1 MAGQDGWAALFR
13 SGFKGSRNAM
23 VLLDEHRRHV
33 DVNGAYL
40 KLAGYARNEV
50 IGRPVW
56 EYFAAGPR
64 QTERQ
69 WERAIAR
76 GELSG
81 EAGLVCADGTIAT
94 IQFAGHTEVVTG
106 RRLVLFV

>member
-1 MAGQDGWAALFR
+1 MAPRDGWAALFW
-13 SGFKGSRNAM
+13 SAFKDSRNAM
-23 VLLDEHRRHV
+23 VLLDDHRRHV
-33 DVNGAYL
+33 EVNGAYL
-40 KLAGYARNEV
+40 KLAGYTREEV

-56 EYFAAGPR
+56 EYIAGGPR

-81 EAGLVCADGTIAT
+81 QAELCVR
-94 IQFAGHTEVVTG
+94 TG
-106 RRLVLFV
+106 RP